1 MAVLLVN
8 ISANITT
15 VNLCHIYICGIYIFG
30 IYIYGIYI
38 YINVYFTQ
46 EMQNYP
52 MLDNLITTQRRK
64 T

>member
-15 VNLCHIYICGIYIFG
+15 VNLCGIYICG

-52 MLDNLITTQRRK
+52 MLDNLIITQRRK